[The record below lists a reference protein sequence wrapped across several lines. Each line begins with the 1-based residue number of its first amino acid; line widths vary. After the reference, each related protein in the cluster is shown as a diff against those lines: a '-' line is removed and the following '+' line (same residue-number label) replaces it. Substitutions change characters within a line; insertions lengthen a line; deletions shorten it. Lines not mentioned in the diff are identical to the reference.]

1 MKGEITVIG
10 ARENNLKDI
19 NVSIPWHNYTVITG
33 LSGSGKSSLALDTI
47 YAEGLR
53 RYVECLSTYAR
64 QFLERVDRPDMDDIR
79 GLPPSIAIESRN
91 QIRSSRSTAGTTT
104 EIYDYLRLLFA
115 KIGKI
120 YCPDCGREVKDH
132 SPQGIMGE
140 LLEKYEGNRATI
152 TFPLGGK
159 IDLTPGDLLMK
170 GFIRLVKDG
179 EIFDVESLKKI
190 PEESEI
196 VVDRVEIREQYRSRI
211 TDSLE
216 QAFRENNDV
225 NINILDGD
233 VLKYSKG
240 LKCPYCKTR
249 FNDPTPLLFSF
260 NSPQGACSECR
271 GFGNILQV
279 DPDLVVPDPEKS
291 LAEGAIEPFTKPSF
305 KNRMRKMLKFAME
318 NGIDINTP
326 YKKISNAGKDLI
338 YNGNGYFPGIF
349 GYFRRLEEK
358 NYKLHVRVFLS
369 KYRSAFNCNSCNGSR
384 LKKEALS
391 VRIAGK
397 TISDLTDLPIKDLKS
412 FFDSIKFTEYE
423 QHISDE
429 ILKQIRSRTD
439 FLIKV
444 GLEYITLS
452 RMTKTLS
459 GGEAQRVSLA
469 CQLGSSLTETLYI
482 MDEPSIG
489 LHPRDINRLISII
502 KELRNRDNTVV
513 VVEHDFE
520 MIRSADYI
528 IELGPLSGSGGGRI
542 VATGP
547 LEEFLNKSNN
557 SITNL
562 YMKNEL
568 SIPVPGK
575 RRKTGGKQ
583 LTVIGASE
591 NNLKNLTVSFPLG
604 TMTCVTGVSG
614 SGKSSLIND
623 VLYPALARKFNGEIE
638 KIGRFKEIK
647 GISNISNVVMLDQ
660 SPIGKSSRSN
670 PATYIKAYDEIRNIM
685 ASTWDAR
692 RKRFSPSHFSFNVSG
707 GRCDK
712 CEGEGKQKVEMHFL
726 ADIYVTCEECNGKRF
741 RKEVLEVMYKSM
753 NIDQVLDMTID
764 HSLNFFTGVPAL
776 LRKLKILQD
785 VGLGYLKLGQPAPTL
800 SGGEAQRIKIARE
813 LGRKSGKGIIYILD
827 EPTVGLHADDIKR
840 LLKVLDKLVD
850 TGNTVIVIEHN
861 LDVIK
866 SADHVIDLGPEGGE
880 EGGYIV
886 AEGTPE
892 EISRVNESYTG
903 RYLRK
908 AL

>member
-91 QIRSSRSTAGTTT
+91 QIKSSRSTAGTTT

-170 GFIRLVKDG
+170 GFTRLVKDG
-179 EIFDVESLKKI
+179 EIFDVEGLKKI

-397 TISDLTDLPIKDLKS
+397 TISDVTDLPIKDLKS

-692 RKRFSPSHFSFNVSG
+692 RKRFSPSYFSFNVSG
-707 GRCDK
+707 GRCEK

-764 HSLNFFTGVPAL
+764 HSINFFTGVPAL

-827 EPTVGLHADDIKR
+827 EPTVGLHADDIKK